1 MSRIDDA
8 MVEATMRGYDR
19 NNLFAFVAAIVGSD
33 EARQLME
40 MYRVGTSKHWQG
52 ATVFWQ
58 ISVDGEVRGGK
69 IMLYDTAL
77 SFKIWSHCR
86 EMCYFIARAVRAE
99 RA

>member
-19 NNLFAFVAAIVGSD
+19 NNLFAFVAAIIRSD
-33 EARQLME
+33 EARRLME

-58 ISVDGEVRGGK
+58 ISNDGEVRGGK
-69 IMLYDTAL
+69 IMQFVED
-77 SFKIWSHCR
+77 FENR
-86 EMCYFIARAVRAE
+86 
-99 RA
+99 